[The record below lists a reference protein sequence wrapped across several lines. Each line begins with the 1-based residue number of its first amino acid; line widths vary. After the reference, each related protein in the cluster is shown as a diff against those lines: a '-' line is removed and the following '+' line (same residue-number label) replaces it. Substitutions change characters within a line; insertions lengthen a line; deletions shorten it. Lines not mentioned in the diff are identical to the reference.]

1 MSDFKMNDLIEFF
14 NYAKEKGDDI
24 VIKLQMPNQKE
35 PEVIMNYNSSIDTKL
50 EYYKKTYDDN
60 LVHKNCKD
68 IKIIDMLSTKIPF

>member
-1 MSDFKMNDLIEFF
+1 MITMEDLISFF
-14 NYAKEKGDDI
+14 TETKEKGNDI

-50 EYYKKTYDDN
+50 EYYKKTYDEN

-68 IKIIDMLSTKIPF
+68 IKIIDMLATNIPF